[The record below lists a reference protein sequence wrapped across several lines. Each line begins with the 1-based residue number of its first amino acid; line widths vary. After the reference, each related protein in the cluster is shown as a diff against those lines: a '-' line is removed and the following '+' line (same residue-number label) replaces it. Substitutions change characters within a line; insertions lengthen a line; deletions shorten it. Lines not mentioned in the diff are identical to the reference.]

1 MSLMSSEPN
10 YSSSHLIEPGLKSFL
25 SQSLKKC
32 HQVKSSYYS
41 FWFNIVLFVGFVA
54 VFGGFLLYMYKGK
67 MTPFELQQK
76 RERDR
81 RYIMQKINTLQI
93 EKEKK
98 LNRNN
103 MITNL
108 PEWEGPY
115 RA

>member
-1 MSLMSSEPN
+1 MSFSST
-10 YSSSHLIEPGLKSFL
+10 SHLVEPGIKAYLNE
-25 SQSLKKC
+25 SLKKC
-32 HQVKSSYYS
+32 HKVKVTYYS
-41 FWFNIVLFVGFVA
+41 YWFNTVLFLGFVA
-54 VFGGFLLYMYKGK
+54 IFGGFLLYMYKGK
-67 MTPFELQQK
+67 MTPLEKQQK
-76 RERDR
+76 QERDR